1 MTRVVSGL
9 DCNGEEESLI
19 DCDHDNFGDLFCP
32 GEGLNDLAGV
42 VCTDTQV
49 SLSGVQPD
57 PGLIFLFRPTSS
69 LICTSW
75 WPQRTWRTNRF
86 SSCNVRW
93 RRTAWLSRRMWN
105 GPRTRTGRHTQEG
118 CSGERVDIFLGGYWL
133 LVPGSPLPS
142 PIRAPRTSDL
152 PFPNW
157 PGTGMPAISITIP
170 WRSSPTS
177 RSWTSGDGAL

>member
-57 PGLIFLFRPTSS
+57 PGLIFLFRPTLS
-69 LICTSW
+69 LICTS
-75 WPQRTWRTNRF
+75 
-86 SSCNVRW
+86 
-93 RRTAWLSRRMWN
+93 
-105 GPRTRTGRHTQEG
+105 
-118 CSGERVDIFLGGYWL
+118 
-133 LVPGSPLPS
+133 
-142 PIRAPRTSDL
+142 
-152 PFPNW
+152 
-157 PGTGMPAISITIP
+157 
-170 WRSSPTS
+170 
-177 RSWTSGDGAL
+177 